1 MIWERPFLLLSHGNI
16 NGRNRRGW
24 VNTMVGLMLG
34 DDAVIALPLPL
45 AVAVNKQII
54 AFLRRLQ

>member
-1 MIWERPFLLLSHGNI
+1 
-16 NGRNRRGW
+16 
-24 VNTMVGLMLG
+24 MVGLMLG